1 MKNPIGIGLAACGL
15 LLACA
20 VLWGCPNPNYIGVQ
34 TFGVVQVTCV
44 QASNNQ
50 PVAGALVQVDGQT
63 PQSQT
68 NSAGTILVPGVP
80 IGSNIPVNCNAP
92 GLTGTATIPSLTAT
106 NTSSDPLPIT
116 VQMTP
121 G

>member
-1 MKNPIGIGLAACGL
+1 MKNPIRLGLAACVL
-15 LLACA
+15 LLACGA
-20 VLWGCPNPNYIGVQ
+20 LWGCPNPNYIGVQ
-34 TFGVVQVTCV
+34 TYGVVQVTCV

-50 PVAGALVQVDGQT
+50 PVAGALVQVDGTT
-63 PQSQT
+63 PQAQT
-68 NSAGTILVPGVP
+68 NSAGMLIVPQVP

-92 GLTGTATIPSLTAT
+92 GLTGTATIPTLTAT
-106 NTSSDPLPIT
+106 NTASDPLPIT

>member
-1 MKNPIGIGLAACGL
+1 MKISTKLGLSAAGVCAAA
-15 LLACA
+15 LA
-20 VLWGCPNPNYIGVQ
+20 LWGCPNPNDIGVQ

-50 PVAGALVQVDGQT
+50 PVSGALVQVDGVT
-63 PQSQT
+63 PSAYT
-68 NSAGTILVPGVP
+68 NSAGVLIVSGVA
-80 IGSNIPVNCNAP
+80 IGSDIPVSCNAP
-92 GLTGTATIPSLTAT
+92 GLSGSATIPSLTAAS
-106 NTSSDPLPIT
+106 TSTSPLPIT

>member
-20 VLWGCPNPNYIGVQ
+20 ALWGCPNPNYIGVQ

-50 PVAGALVQVDGQT
+50 PVAGALVRVDGT
-63 PQSQT
+63 DGPNTGT
-68 NSAGTILVPGVP
+68 NGISLVSGVA
-80 IGSNIPVNCNAP
+80 IGSNLPVECYAP
-92 GLTGTATIPSLTAT
+92 GLTGSATLGTLTAT
-106 NTSSDPLPIT
+106 NTSSNPAPIT
-116 VQMTP
+116 VQMAP